1 MNQPSFIPSNSRNW
15 HLALLV
21 GLSLLTLSSMYFAY
35 AYSSTSQKLSQT
47 QLELIDT
54 ENSLASSTQTL
65 FETQTDLQSLHD
77 QLAEV
82 QNQNNSYK
90 KQLKKANNKVED
102 LTKYKET
109 DKELLR
115 KYSKVFFLSDNY
127 VPLKLS
133 DIEPQYTW
141 EKSRSYQ
148 IHSGVLP
155 HLTQMIDAAANDGV
169 NLLVISAYRSFGTQ
183 ASLKASYKVTYGAGT
198 ANQFSADQGYS
209 EHQLGTAV
217 DLTTPQTGANFEAF
231 DKTTAYAWLKEH
243 AQDYGFTLSY
253 PQGNKYYQYEP
264 WHWRFVG
271 KDLARDLKD
280 DNKYFYDLDQREIDE
295 YLVDFFD

>member
-1 MNQPSFIPSNSRNW
+1 
-15 HLALLV
+15 
-21 GLSLLTLSSMYFAY
+21 MYFAY
-35 AYSSTSQKLSQT
+35 AYSSTNQKLSQT

-54 ENSLASSTQTL
+54 ENSLASTTQSL
-65 FETQTDLQSLHD
+65 FETQTDLQSLND

-127 VPLKLS
+127 IPLKLS
-133 DIEPQYTW
+133 DIDSKYVW
-141 EKSRSYQ
+141 EKSRTYEL
-148 IHSGVLP
+148 HSDVVP
-155 HLTQMIDAAANDGV
+155 HLEQMFNDAANDGI

-183 ASLKASYKVTYGAGT
+183 ASLKANYKVTYGAGT

-209 EHQLGTAV
+209 EHQLGTTV
-217 DLTTPQTGANFEAF
+217 DLTTPESGADFVGF
-231 DKTTAYAWLKEH
+231 DKTKAFAWLNEH

-253 PQGNKYYQYEP
+253 PSGNKYYQYEP